1 MNVLIVIDNY
11 DSFTYNL
18 VQAFGQLGAEV
29 VVYRNDEQVVQ
40 AILNKK
46 PDGIILS
53 PGPGTPCEAGIT
65 LDLIQN
71 VLKNA
76 QNGKITPVLG
86 VCLGH
91 QALGMSFGC
100 QVTRAPEIV
109 HGKTSRIF
117 HKGQDLFKDLEQ
129 GFPAARYHS
138 LMVDSG
144 QISPELEVTAQTEDG
159 LVMGLRHRRFPFFGV
174 QFHPESILTP
184 DGSKLIQAF
193 YEMTIPKREG
203 SFQYEQN
210 T

>member
-29 VVYRNDEQVVQ
+29 VVYHNDEQEVQ
-40 AILNKK
+40 AILEAR

-65 LDLIQN
+65 LSLIQN
-71 VLKNA
+71 VLTNA
-76 QNGKITPVLG
+76 QQGHITPVLG

-100 QVTRAPEIV
+100 QVIRAPEIV

-117 HKGQDLFKDLEQ
+117 HNGQDLFQEIEQ

-138 LMVDSG
+138 LMVDPG
-144 QISPELEVTAQTEDG
+144 QINPELEVTAQTEDG
-159 LVMGLRHRRFPFFGV
+159 LVMGLRHRRYPFFGV

-184 DGSKLIQAF
+184 HGLKIIQAF
-193 YEMTIPKREG
+193 YAMTMPKREG
-203 SFQYEQN
+203 SL
-210 T
+210 

>member
-29 VVYRNDEQVVQ
+29 VVHRNDEVAVK
-40 AILNKK
+40 AILDEK

-53 PGPGTPCEAGIT
+53 PGPGTPSEAGIT
-65 LDLIQN
+65 LNLIQN
-71 VLKNA
+71 VFNNA
-76 QNGKITPVLG
+76 QKGQIIPVLG

-91 QALGMSFGC
+91 QALGMSFGSP
-100 QVTRAPEIV
+100 VIRAPEIV

-117 HKGQDLFKDLEQ
+117 HNGQGLFRDLEQ

-138 LMVDSG
+138 LMVDPG
-144 QISPELEVTAQTEDG
+144 QINSELEVTAQTEDG
-159 LVMGLRHRRFPFFGV
+159 LVMGLRHRRYPFYGL

-184 DGSKLIQAF
+184 HGSKLMEAF
-193 YEMTIPKREG
+193 YEMTIPEHEG
-203 SFQYEQN
+203 SFHNEQN
-210 T
+210 S

>member
-29 VVYRNDEQVVQ
+29 VVYRNDEQTVQ
-40 AILNKK
+40 AILEKK

-53 PGPGTPCEAGIT
+53 PGPGTPREAGIT
-65 LDLIQN
+65 LNLIQN
-71 VLKNA
+71 AFDQA
-76 QNGKITPVLG
+76 QKGQIIPVLG

-91 QALGMSFGC
+91 QALGMSFGS
-100 QVTRAPEIV
+100 QVIRAPEIV

-117 HKGQDLFKDLEQ
+117 HNGQGLFKGLEQ

-138 LMVDSG
+138 LIVDPG
-144 QISPELEVTAQTEDG
+144 QRNPDLEVTAQTEDG
-159 LVMGLRHRRFPFFGV
+159 LIMGLCHRHYPFFGV

-184 DGSKLIQAF
+184 QGSKILQAF
-193 YEMTIPKREG
+193 YAMTIPKREG
-203 SFQYEQN
+203 SFHYEQN
-210 T
+210 P